1 MIELYCDR
9 SNLNDARLGLNKA
22 SLAMRQHL
30 KQAAFTCG
38 LALPLIVTLLFS
50 KPFTA
55 DSVAQAGLH
64 MVGPQFPILV
74 DNGDGRPGG
83 GDTQLL
89 PRQSGANTLEL
100 PTVFSCGTQPNNVV
114 TLGSPDASGKF
125 RTASRTNNGR
135 DQAINI
141 AGTSGGG
148 ASQFSYMETAVGS
161 TFASGSGALMDM
173 NGDGAM
179 DAMSLGGTNGSG
191 VVSLVFTPDSNYVS
205 IPASQA
211 ALLGARQG
219 RCGPA
224 AGQIFVPLADTNGD
238 GRGDTVVL
246 DLNGDGIPDPQYYTS
261 PRLGALGVPA
271 TNNVALAALIV
282 LLGVVGVWY
291 LGNRRLDGA
300 ARA

>member
-161 TFASGSGALMDM
+161 TFASGSG
-173 NGDGAM
+173 
-179 DAMSLGGTNGSG
+179 
-191 VVSLVFTPDSNYVS
+191 
-205 IPASQA
+205 
-211 ALLGARQG
+211 
-219 RCGPA
+219 
-224 AGQIFVPLADTNGD
+224 QIFVPLADTNGD

>member
-1 MIELYCDR
+1 
-9 SNLNDARLGLNKA
+9 
-22 SLAMRQHL
+22 MRQHL

-219 RCGPA
+219 RCGPRRHPRSAVLHQPASRCARRAGDKQRRARSADCA
-224 AGQIFVPLADTNGD
+224 AGRCRRLVSRQSSSRR
-238 GRGDTVVL
+238 RGACLTRVR
-246 DLNGDGIPDPQYYTS
+246 
-261 PRLGALGVPA
+261 PRLNRHSGMASARASSGSSTPSDAMLTRRA
-271 TNNVALAALIV
+271 RL
-282 LLGVVGVWY
+282 
-291 LGNRRLDGA
+291 RRL
-300 ARA
+300 AR